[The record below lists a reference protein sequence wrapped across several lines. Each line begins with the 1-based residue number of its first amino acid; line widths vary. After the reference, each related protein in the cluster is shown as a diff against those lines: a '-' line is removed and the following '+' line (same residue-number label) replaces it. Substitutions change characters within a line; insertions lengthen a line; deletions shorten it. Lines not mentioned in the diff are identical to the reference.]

1 MLGKGVEGVIARRIS
16 LVGVPMDLGA
26 ARRGVDMGP
35 SAIRYARLE
44 ERLVALGHVVE
55 DLGNLRVPDVGSQAP
70 EPGPS
75 RMKYLEPVVRANRTL
90 ARVVERILRADRT
103 PLVLGGDHSIAI
115 GTLAAVARVY
125 QNPGV
130 LWFDT
135 HGDFNTHET
144 TPSGNI
150 HGMPLAASVGRGHP
164 RLLAA
169 RGDAPPIREENVVMI
184 GVREL
189 DPAEREALRAS
200 SIHVVTMADI
210 DRLGMGRVIAEAIER
225 LARCDAVHISFD
237 MDVMDPMLAPGVGT
251 PHRGGLTYREAHLA
265 MERCHEAGIIRSF
278 ELVEVNPILDRQNE
292 TAELAAELIASAFGQ
307 RIL

>member
-1 MLGKGVEGVIARRIS
+1 MPLAGRSIAII
-16 LVGVPMDLGA
+16 GVPMDLGA

-44 ERLVALGHVVE
+44 ERLRALGHEVV
-55 DLGNLRVPDVGSQAP
+55 DLGNLRVPDVGSQP
-70 EPGPS
+70 QPGS
-75 RMKYLEPVVRANRTL
+75 ETRLKHLAPVVRTNRAL
-90 ARVVERILRADRT
+90 ARVVARTLAEGQT

-115 GTLAAVARVY
+115 GTLAGVAKVLK
-125 QNPGV
+125 NPGV

-135 HGDFNTHET
+135 HGDFNTDAT

-164 RLLAA
+164 ALLKA
-169 RGDAPPIREENVVMI
+169 REGAPAIREENVVLI

-189 DPAEREALRAS
+189 DPEERAMLKESAV
-200 SIHVVTMADI
+200 HVVTMADI
-210 DRLGMGRVIAEAIER
+210 DRLGMGRVLAEAVER
-225 LARCDAVHISFD
+225 LSACDGVHVSFD

-265 MERCHEAGIIRSF
+265 MERLYEAGILRSF

-307 RIL
+307 QIL